1 MPNDMLTTK
10 DHDLLIKLDANFETF
25 LKQYHLDVK
34 ELKDG
39 TSKQLADH
47 EVRLAKLESITAEVK
62 PVETVKEFRDLQKQ
76 VNDFFV
82 SANTARWFV
91 GSFSGILA
99 SVVTVLILALLKNAG
114 IVD

>member
-1 MPNDMLTTK
+1 MLTTK

-47 EVRLAKLESITAEVK
+47 EIRLAKLEQITAEVK
-62 PVETVKEFRDLQKQ
+62 PVETVKEFRELQRQ
-76 VNDFFV
+76 VNNFFV
-82 SANTARWFV
+82 SAQTARWFV
-91 GSFSGILA
+91 GIFSGILA
-99 SVVTVLILALLKNAG
+99 SVLTVIVVSLLKSFG
-114 IVD
+114 IVE